1 MIQALVSSIVLI
13 ILAPFIGGLLCGI
26 DRKLTARMQNRIG
39 PPILQPF
46 YDVLKLWG
54 KQPMISSSLQ
64 PVLASSYFLFSV
76 VALALLVFR
85 QDLLL
90 AIFTMAL
97 ADVSLVLGSFSARS
111 PYSYIGGRRELLQIL
126 SYEPILI
133 LTAVG
138 FYLLIKSF
146 VIENLFK
153 AGITPIAYLPGFF
166 LALLLVLP
174 IEARKSPFDISASH
188 HAHQEI
194 VRGVFTEFSG
204 FNSALIELGHWVKL
218 IFFLSILALF
228 FTPNFILGSF
238 IAFIAFF
245 ASMLIDN
252 IFARL
257 TWKSM
262 LKITW
267 SVGLA
272 LILVNIALLLHLG
285 V

>member
-1 MIQALVSSIVLI
+1 MSLSIFSSIALI
-13 ILAPFIGGLLCGI
+13 IIAPFLGGLLCGI

-54 KQPMISSSLQ
+54 KQPMVSSSLQ
-64 PVLASSYFLFSV
+64 PILASSYFLFSV
-76 VALALLVFR
+76 VALALLALL

-90 AIFTMAL
+90 TIFVMAL
-97 ADVSLVLGSFSARS
+97 ADVSLILGSFSVRS
-111 PYSYIGGRRELLQIL
+111 PYSYVGGRRELLQVL
-126 SYEPILI
+126 AYEPILV

-138 FYLLIKSF
+138 FYLVARSF
-146 VIENLFK
+146 VIEQLFK
-153 AGITPIAYLPGFF
+153 ANVMPIVFLPGFF
-166 LALLLVLP
+166 LAMLIALP

-204 FNSALIELGHWVKL
+204 FSLALVELGHWVKL
-218 IFFLSILALF
+218 VFFLSILALF
-228 FTPNFILGSF
+228 FVPNLVLGALV
-238 IAFIAFF
+238 AFISFF
-245 ASMLIDN
+245 ASMLVDN
-252 IFARL
+252 IFASL

-262 LKITW
+262 LKVTW

-272 LILVNIALLLHLG
+272 LILVNMALILHMG